1 MKLDT
6 MVKEVLDE
14 KIGNPLEFKE
24 DIEMVNAMIEDEKE
38 YGYLSE
44 EAIDY
49 IFGSVITAHTFGKG
63 KNLLISDGQ
72 PKVKT

>member
-6 MVKEVLDE
+6 MAKEILDE
-14 KIGNPLEFKE
+14 KLGNPLEFKE
-24 DIEMVNAMIEDEKE
+24 DIEMVNAMIEDEKQ
-38 YGYLSE
+38 YGYLTE

-49 IFGSVITAHTFGKG
+49 IFGCIIHAHTFGKG
-63 KNLLISDGQ
+63 KNLLISNGQ

>member
-1 MKLDT
+1 MQQK
-6 MVKEVLDE
+6 MHNGNEYE
-14 KIGNPLEFKE
+14 KQ
-24 DIEMVNAMIEDEKE
+24 

-49 IFGSVITAHTFGKG
+49 IFGCIIHAHTFGKG
-63 KNLLISDGQ
+63 KNLLISNGQ